1 LTTGTVPTGRLRA
14 RFDCLRAGCYNPRLP
29 GGQGL
34 RAAVAGSTEPGY
46 VYARMLYDHQADP
59 YENVNV
65 AELPANAELVRRL
78 SGMLAAGWRQALP
91 GA

>member
-1 LTTGTVPTGRLRA
+1 
-14 RFDCLRAGCYNPRLP
+14 
-29 GGQGL
+29 
-34 RAAVAGSTEPGY
+34 
-46 VYARMLYDHQADP
+46 MLYDHQADP